1 MGDDPRY
8 PYPGSLFAFAH
19 LGTEVK
25 MRRKGTQSI
34 VANNYAPQ
42 TSTAY
47 AISRLPKEKRGVIP
61 KGMNVPLWMKACQYI
76 PLAGWMF
83 SHFPGEC
90 QKDLDPDTDVLTLSK
105 HALRM
110 TRVVLC

>member
-25 MRRKGTQSI
+25 MCRKGTQSI
-34 VANNYAPQ
+34 VENNYAPK
-42 TSTAY
+42 TAT
-47 AISRLPKEKRGVIP
+47 ASAVSGLPEEKCGVVP
-61 KGMNVPLWMKACQYI
+61 KGMDIPLWMKAVQYI

-83 SHFPGEC
+83 SHFPGES
-90 QKDLDPDTDVLTLSK
+90 QKEVGPETVVLTGSK
-105 HALRM
+105 HSL
-110 TRVVLC
+110 